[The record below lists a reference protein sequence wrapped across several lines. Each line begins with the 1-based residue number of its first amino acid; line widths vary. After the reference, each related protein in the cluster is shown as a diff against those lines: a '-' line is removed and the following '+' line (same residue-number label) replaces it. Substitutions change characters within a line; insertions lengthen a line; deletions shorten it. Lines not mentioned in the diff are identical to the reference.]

1 MSIKNEML
9 KMQLEIDIK
18 KYLSGAII
26 EPNMKV
32 YRIGLIER
40 AKELGINYELLEA
53 ETKRNMPEKRTYS
66 DLMESMNVDNLE
78 VGLHSAFEQFL
89 IATEN
94 KQFDKINSLFTREL
108 TSETDILPQ
117 KSPFFDEQKR
127 NSKRMDV
134 LRALCISLKTSTDGY
149 QMCTEQK
156 LKEFLNSRGINPN
169 IDFTKEQLNYIHNLP
184 LDNLETFMDVIDTN
198 LIPSNL
204 YGSTDVWQA
213 LDPKGTKFD
222 YLYNVQET
230 GKYRVYINT
239 PQYSEQTDTFL
250 TDYMKMCISK
260 KLPFN
265 MKGSQEIGK
274 GRKDNTVLYLDETH
288 LLDYLQI
295 LDQLGQIHPEIIS
308 NFGTPPLLTNSIVSK
323 NCTQEWIGFSD
334 MGEDYFLGTYNDR
347 TRNSCMNAF
356 LISTYTMMDYGMK
369 NKLSEN
375 GFSLKT
381 LSYLKA
387 FKMQNYIEGKTTTYH
402 RYSAFTPSG
411 FSEKSELKTPLKSD
425 GTLERGTQK
434 YISQFTTLMSDE
446 IMQIV
451 KNPQKKQEMF
461 ENFKKYYVLM
471 ENYYKYNSKYNYRS
485 KENTFE
491 DFRDL
496 PTTLSIGIKE
506 KAYEEKIKLHQIFSE
521 EEIGKATINISTT
534 MKDQSQGRIRRDEL
548 EIETLRKGQ
557 ESSK

>member
-117 KSPFFDEQKR
+117 ESPFFDEQKR

-184 LDNLETFMDVIDTN
+184 LDNLEIFMDVIDTN

-213 LDPKGTKFD
+213 LDPKGAKFD

-265 MKGSQEIGK
+265 MKGSQEVGK
-274 GRKDNTVLYLDETH
+274 ERKDNTVLYLDETH

-295 LDQLGQIHPEIIS
+295 LDQLGQIYPEIIS
-308 NFGTPPLLTNSIVSK
+308 NFGTPPLLTNSIASK

-356 LISTYTMMDYGMK
+356 LISAYTMMDYGMK